1 MRYDLEIQPELFE
14 YEAQPGEWE
23 TGSGE
28 WESSFGEHEAAF
40 GELETGFGELEGL
53 SAEAPFAFEEEQSGL
68 TGMRWVQ
75 DALNRVL
82 GLQLTVDGVVGPA
95 TRSAIRTFQ
104 QRQGL
109 AVDGVVGPATEAA
122 LRAALAGGGG
132 GRPPHDACDGLAFPT
147 VLDSFEFDRDRT
159 RPNHAQLV
167 ERIAQC
173 IVISQPTRQPVRR
186 LRIIGHTD
194 KVGDDQY
201 NVGLGQR
208 RAESVQRDLRAAIE
222 RLSPGLSAR
231 LDFTV
236 GSRGELDADPR
247 NAPASR
253 KVEVFVEIP
262 QVPPPP
268 PPRGCPPY
276 KARIRLHT
284 KVLQDPDVPIA
295 TMVASIRQ
303 IYGPAG
309 FLVEHVSNERLRAT
323 ALSDLIDLD
332 ILCDKIGEVSA
343 EQSRLFANRNSV
355 QSNDIVVYFVRQT
368 TPPVA
373 GCAAHPIGL
382 PGCVV
387 VQSASQWVMSHEV
400 GHVLGLEHVSES
412 APGASDRLMFPVDA
426 FTNPPPDLVSSEVKT
441 MDYSNLTV
449 DC

>member
-1 MRYDLEIQPELFE
+1 MRYDLEVQPEMFE

-23 TGSGE
+23 AGFGE
-28 WESSFGEHEAAF
+28 WESEL
-40 GELETGFGELEGL
+40 GELQGFSVGE
-53 SAEAPFAFEEEQSGL
+53 PFAFEEEQSGL

-75 DALNRVL
+75 DALNRIL
-82 GLQLTVDGVVGPA
+82 GLQLAVDGIVGPA

-104 QRQGL
+104 QKQGL
-109 AVDGVVGPATEAA
+109 VVDGIVGPATEAA
-122 LRAALAGGGG
+122 LRAALARGGGA
-132 GRPPHDACDGLAFPT
+132 PPHDACDGLPYPT
-147 VLDSFEFDRDRT
+147 VLDNFEFDRDRT
-159 RPNHAQLV
+159 RPNHAPLI

-173 IVISQPTRQPVRR
+173 IVTTQSTRQAVRR
-186 LRIIGHTD
+186 VRIIGHTD
-194 KVGDDQY
+194 RVGSDEY

-236 GSRGELDADPR
+236 GSRGELDADAR

-253 KVEVFVEIP
+253 KVEVFVEIR

-268 PPRGCPPY
+268 PPGCPPY

-295 TMVASIRQ
+295 KMVTSMQQ

-309 FLVEHVSNERLRAT
+309 FLVEHVSNERLSAT
-323 ALSDLIDLD
+323 ALSDLVDLD
-332 ILCDKIGEVSA
+332 ILCDKINEVSD
-343 EQSRLFANRNSV
+343 EQARLFANRNNV
-355 QSNDIVVYFVRQT
+355 QTNDLVVYFVRQT
-368 TPPVA
+368 KPVVN
-373 GCAAHPIGL
+373 GCAAHPIGR

-387 VQSASQWVMSHEV
+387 VQAASEWVLSHEV
-400 GHVLGLEHVSES
+400 GHVLGLNHVSES
-412 APGASDRLMFPVDA
+412 APAASDRLMFPIDA
-426 FTNPPPDLVSSEVKT
+426 FTNPPPDLVPSEIKT